1 MALYLAREHNA
12 QVTGLTLSMEQLK
25 VARERAAREGL
36 QDRVRFELLDYR
48 DWRPPVDRIVSV
60 GMFEHVGIN
69 HYATFFETVRDALHD
84 DGVALIHA
92 IGQSTTPTSTNPWI
106 AKYIFPGGYSPALS
120 EVLAAVENSGLWATD
135 IEILRLHYATTLAHW
150 RENLAR
156 HQTQLRALYDE
167 RFMRM
172 FEFYLAGSELS
183 FRRLRLINWQLQLTR
198 RVDTLPLSRDYM
210 FEQERAAAASAGRPG
225 QRLGTTKRSTI
236 QLDEDHAI
244 HETMDLGAAGDE
256 LRLRRQRTERSGHDA
271 GCRHLADQPG
281 GLCLECQE
289 PDSGAL
295 RLQRRRAEDRQG
307 R

>member
-1 MALYLAREHNA
+1 
-12 QVTGLTLSMEQLK
+12 MEQLK
-25 VARERAAREGL
+25 VARERALREGL

-48 DWRPPVDRIVSV
+48 DWRTPVDRIVSV

-69 HYATFFETVRDALHD
+69 HYAAFFKAVRDALHD

-156 HQTQLRALYDE
+156 HQAQLRALYDE
-167 RFMRM
+167 RFLRM

-183 FRRLRLINWQLQLTR
+183 FRRMRLINWQLQLTL

-210 FEQERAAAASAGRPG
+210 FEQERAAA
-225 QRLGTTKRSTI
+225 
-236 QLDEDHAI
+236 DEQI
-244 HETMDLGAAGDE
+244 
-256 LRLRRQRTERSGHDA
+256 
-271 GCRHLADQPG
+271 CRHRERNAARP
-281 GLCLECQE
+281 
-289 PDSGAL
+289 S
-295 RLQRRRAEDRQG
+295 
-307 R
+307 